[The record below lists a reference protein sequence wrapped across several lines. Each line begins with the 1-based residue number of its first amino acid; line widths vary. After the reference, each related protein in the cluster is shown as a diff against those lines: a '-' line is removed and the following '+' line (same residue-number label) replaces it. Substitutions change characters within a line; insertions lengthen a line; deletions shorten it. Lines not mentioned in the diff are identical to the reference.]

1 MSMSSDFVKNLW
13 ANLYAKS
20 GSIYCLKHAFG
31 NSVSSSDINTYMS
44 FLDVSGNNF
53 PDKQKEVYFLVA
65 TMFYNFER
73 PNQAEK
79 DNRTF
84 VTFEK
89 LISRIYGKSK
99 STDKMI
105 RNFID
110 SDFDSNGIFVNRLVR
125 LSGRCKKELHNRW
138 RLSTEFAIQTESF
151 SPFSTQYGGYP
162 LYYKPRVTDFDFPHY
177 IGDYPFNY

>member
-1 MSMSSDFVKNLW
+1 MSVSSEFVKSLW

-20 GSIYCLKHAFG
+20 GSIYCLKRAFG
-31 NSVSSSDINTYMS
+31 NSVRNSDINTYMS

-53 PDKQKEVYFLVA
+53 PDTQKEVYFLVA

-73 PNQAEK
+73 PNQVER

-84 VTFEK
+84 VTFDR

-125 LSGRCKKELHNRW
+125 LSGRCKKELHMGEHLDFNSLINDLVRW
-138 RLSTEFAIQTESF
+138 NYTDKSVKFKWA
-151 SPFSTQYGGYP
+151 TQIVSKYT
-162 LYYKPRVTDFDFPHY
+162 KNDK
-177 IGDYPFNY
+177 

>member
-1 MSMSSDFVKNLW
+1 MSVSSEFVKSLW

-20 GSIYCLKHAFG
+20 SSIYCLKRAFG
-31 NSVSSSDINTYMS
+31 NSIDNVDIKTYMS

-53 PDKQKEVYFLVA
+53 SDSYKNVCFIVS

-73 PNQAEK
+73 PNQIES
-79 DNRTF
+79 DNREF

-105 RNFID
+105 QNFVD

-125 LSGRCKKELHNRW
+125 LSERCKKELHSEEH
-138 RLSTEFAIQTESF
+138 L
-151 SPFSTQYGGYP
+151 
-162 LYYKPRVTDFDFPHY
+162 DFNSLINDLVHWNDPDKSVKFKWAKQ
-177 IGDYPFNY
+177 IVSKCTKNDK

>member
-1 MSMSSDFVKNLW
+1 MSVASDVVKSLWSKLYVKSS
-13 ANLYAKS
+13 
-20 GSIYCLKHAFG
+20 SIYCLKRAFG
-31 NSVSSSDINTYMS
+31 NSVDNVDIKTYMA
-44 FLDVSGNNF
+44 FLEASGGNF
-53 PDKQKEVYFLVA
+53 PDSYKNVCFIVS

-73 PNQAEK
+73 PNQAES
-79 DNRTF
+79 DSRTF

-125 LSGRCKKELHNRW
+125 LSCRCKKELRSGEHLDFNSFINDLIRW
-138 RLSTEFAIQTESF
+138 NDTDRAIKFKWASQIVSKYT
-151 SPFSTQYGGYP
+151 
-162 LYYKPRVTDFDFPHY
+162 KDCK
-177 IGDYPFNY
+177 

>member
-1 MSMSSDFVKNLW
+1 MSTSSEFVKSLL

-20 GSIYCLKHAFG
+20 GSIYCLKRAFG
-31 NSVSSSDINTYMS
+31 NSVKNSDITTYMS

-53 PDKQKEVYFLVA
+53 PDSQRDVYFLVA

-73 PNQAEK
+73 PNQVEK

-84 VTFEK
+84 VTFDR

-125 LSGRCKKELHNRW
+125 LSERCKKELSANEHLDFTALINDLVHW
-138 RLSTEFAIQTESF
+138 NDPDKSIKFKWA
-151 SPFSTQYGGYP
+151 TQIVSGYT
-162 LYYKPRVTDFDFPHY
+162 KNDK
-177 IGDYPFNY
+177 

>member
-1 MSMSSDFVKNLW
+1 MSVSSEFVKSLW

-20 GSIYCLKHAFG
+20 SSIYCLKRSFG
-31 NSVSSSDINTYMS
+31 NSIDNVDIKTYMA
-44 FLDVSGNNF
+44 FLDVSGNKF
-53 PDKQKEVYFLVA
+53 PDSYKNVCFIIS

-73 PNQAEK
+73 PNQTEK

-84 VTFEK
+84 VTFDG

-110 SDFDSNGIFVNRLVR
+110 SDFDSNGVFVNRLVR
-125 LSGRCKKELHNRW
+125 LSNRCKKELHSGEHLDFTTLINDLARW
-138 RLSTEFAIQTESF
+138 NDANKAVKFKWA
-151 SPFSTQYGGYP
+151 TQIVSKYT
-162 LYYKPRVTDFDFPHY
+162 KNDK
-177 IGDYPFNY
+177 

>member
-1 MSMSSDFVKNLW
+1 MSVSSEFVKSLW

-20 GSIYCLKHAFG
+20 GSIYCLKRAFG
-31 NSVSSSDINTYMS
+31 NSLKNSDITTYMS

-53 PDKQKEVYFLVA
+53 YDAQKEVYFLAA

-73 PNQAEK
+73 PNQVEK

-99 STDKMI
+99 STDRMI
-105 RNFID
+105 QNFVD

-125 LSGRCKKELHNRW
+125 LSGRCKKELSANEH
-138 RLSTEFAIQTESF
+138 L
-151 SPFSTQYGGYP
+151 
-162 LYYKPRVTDFDFPHY
+162 DFTALINDLVHWNDPDKSIKFKWAKQIVSKY
-177 IGDYPFNY
+177 TKDCK

>member
-1 MSMSSDFVKNLW
+1 MSVSSEFVKSLW

-20 GSIYCLKHAFG
+20 GSIYCLKRAFG
-31 NSVSSSDINTYMS
+31 NSVSNSDINTYMS

-53 PDKQKEVYFLVA
+53 PDTQKEVYFLAA

-73 PNQAEK
+73 PNQVEK

-84 VTFEK
+84 VTFDR

-110 SDFDSNGIFVNRLVR
+110 SDFDSNGVFVNRLVR
-125 LSGRCKKELHNRW
+125 LSNRCKKELHNGEHLDFNSLINDLVRW
-138 RLSTEFAIQTESF
+138 NDTDKSVKFKWA
-151 SPFSTQYGGYP
+151 TQIVSKYT
-162 LYYKPRVTDFDFPHY
+162 KNDK
-177 IGDYPFNY
+177 

>member
-1 MSMSSDFVKNLW
+1 MSVSSEFVKNLW

-20 GSIYCLKHAFG
+20 GSIYCLKRAFG
-31 NSVSSSDINTYMS
+31 NSVDNVDIKTYMA

-53 PDKQKEVYFLVA
+53 PDSYKNVCFIVA

-73 PNQAEK
+73 PNQMEK

-89 LISRIYGKSK
+89 LISRIYNKSK

-105 RNFID
+105 QNFID
-110 SDFDSNGIFVNRLVR
+110 SDFDSMVFL
-125 LSGRCKKELHNRW
+125 
-138 RLSTEFAIQTESF
+138 
-151 SPFSTQYGGYP
+151 
-162 LYYKPRVTDFDFPHY
+162 
-177 IGDYPFNY
+177 

>member
-1 MSMSSDFVKNLW
+1 MSVASDIVKSLW
-13 ANLYAKS
+13 SKLYAKS
-20 GSIYCLKHAFG
+20 SSIYCLKHALG
-31 NSVSSSDINTYMS
+31 KSVDNVDIKTYMA

-53 PDKQKEVYFLVA
+53 PDNYKNVCFIVS

-73 PNQAEK
+73 PNQSEN

-89 LISRIYGKSK
+89 LISRIYGNSK

-110 SDFDSNGIFVNRLVR
+110 SDFDSNGVFVNRLVR
-125 LSGRCKKELHNRW
+125 LSGRCKKELHSGEHLDFNSLINDFVHW
-138 RLSTEFAIQTESF
+138 NDPDKSVKFKWA
-151 SPFSTQYGGYP
+151 TQIVSRYT
-162 LYYKPRVTDFDFPHY
+162 KNDK
-177 IGDYPFNY
+177 

>member
-1 MSMSSDFVKNLW
+1 MSVSSEFVKSLW

-20 GSIYCLKHAFG
+20 GSIYCLKRAFG
-31 NSVSSSDINTYMS
+31 NSLKNSDITTYMS
-44 FLDVSGNNF
+44 FLDASGNNF
-53 PDKQKEVYFLVA
+53 PDTQKEVYFLVA

-73 PNQAEK
+73 PNQVEK

-84 VTFEK
+84 VTFDR

-110 SDFDSNGIFVNRLVR
+110 SNFDSNGIFVNRLVR
-125 LSGRCKKELHNRW
+125 LSGRCKKELRSGEHLDFNSFINDLIRW
-138 RLSTEFAIQTESF
+138 NDTDRAIKFKWASQIVSKYT
-151 SPFSTQYGGYP
+151 
-162 LYYKPRVTDFDFPHY
+162 KNDK
-177 IGDYPFNY
+177 